1 MAASTPMELGLEGL
15 HANLIDRL
23 EATTPLARGEVVRIV
38 GDVLDYFA
46 EDVASLVQRRHRE
59 LAAEQLTNAAIFPH
73 IRRELPLHR
82 VAAPDLS
89 LRQLRRIVYG

>member
-1 MAASTPMELGLEGL
+1 MAASTAADPGLEGL

-23 EATTPLARGEVVRIV
+23 EATTPLQRGEVVRIV

-46 EDVASLVQRRHRE
+46 EDVDDLVRRRHRE
-59 LAAEQLTNAAIFPH
+59 LAAQRLTNAVIFPR

-82 VAAPDLS
+82 VTAPDLS